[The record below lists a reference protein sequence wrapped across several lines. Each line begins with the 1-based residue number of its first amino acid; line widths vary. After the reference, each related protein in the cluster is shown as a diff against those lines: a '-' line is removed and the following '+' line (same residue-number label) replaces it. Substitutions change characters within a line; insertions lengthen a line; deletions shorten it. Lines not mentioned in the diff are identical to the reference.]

1 MADKGLVVTSTAP
14 RTRLLVTQ
22 QFIVALRTLGDAVT
36 HVVDMETDVGSPAA
50 IVARTRVVVTVRF
63 VLMARTVVDTV
74 AADIDRETVVTIFW
88 TLKVSIWTQAG
99 LFVRFVVQASMYRNN
114 TELPVAVKVHNNR
127 RLGFILP

>member
-1 MADKGLVVTSTAP
+1 MADKGQAVTSTAP

-74 AADIDRETVVTIFW
+74 AADIDRETEVSTLW
-88 TLKVSIWTQAG
+88 TLKVGLWTNAVFSKCVAARIG
-99 LFVRFVVQASMYRNN
+99 RNR
-114 TELPVAVKVHNNR
+114 PDSKR
-127 RLGFILP
+127 S